1 LRVFESLK
9 GKKNILLVIN
19 EGDRISRYQYE
30 LFIKPC
36 ADLLSLDNQKVYLCC
51 LVSKKLYKRA
61 VDRNY
66 FKRVFREV
74 IRALIKDGVIEKG
87 VAIVVRLKR
96 KLPEKSVYSFLL
108 EDVREVW
115 SNYRKFGAR
124 HC

>member
-1 LRVFESLK
+1 
-9 GKKNILLVIN
+9 VIN

-36 ADLLSLDNQKVYLCC
+36 ADLLSLDNRKVYLCC

-124 HC
+124 YC